1 MDRLSATE
9 VARSF
14 SAILNR
20 VADGDE
26 IEITRNGH
34 TVAVIGPPKRRKRF
48 LAPQELRELMASLP
62 PVDED
67 FARDVME
74 ARRSLGPPES
84 HWPS

>member
-14 SAILNR
+14 SSILNR
-20 VADGDE
+20 VAEGDE
-26 IEITRNGH
+26 IEITRNGQ

-48 LAPQELRELMASLP
+48 LSPQELRELMKSLP

-67 FARDVME
+67 FAGDVKE

>member
-1 MDRLSATE
+1 MERLSATQ

-14 SAILNR
+14 SSILNR

-26 IEITRNGH
+26 IEITRNGR
-34 TVAVIGPPKRRKRF
+34 TVAVIGPPKRRKQF
-48 LAPQELRELMASLP
+48 LSPHELRELMASLP

-67 FARDVME
+67 FARDVAG
-74 ARRSLGPPES
+74 ARRALGAPES